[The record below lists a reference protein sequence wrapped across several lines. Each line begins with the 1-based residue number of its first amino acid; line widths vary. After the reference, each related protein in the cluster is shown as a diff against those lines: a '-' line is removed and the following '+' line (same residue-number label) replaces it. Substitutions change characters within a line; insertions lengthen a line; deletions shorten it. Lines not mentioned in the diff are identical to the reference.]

1 MIEKTLQELISK
13 SDNPT
18 CDTLRIYVKHDKIDN
33 GFYPYVVTIIE
44 FWKDGELIA
53 TEWHGF
59 IYRPY
64 LPPRLAT
71 NAIVENNGIE
81 WDKIQAWHDVKD
93 EADLQALHTINSQ
106 ICEAV
111 NGELTSVKTFKQKH
125 CFGHARVCEHCGS
138 RDITRSGKNQTLSC
152 RSCHRLWIVCK

>member
-18 CDTLRIYVKHDKIDN
+18 CDTLRIFVKHDKTVD

-64 LPPRLAT
+64 LPPRLAQ
-71 NAIVENNGIE
+71 NAVVENNEVE
-81 WDKIQAWHDVKD
+81 WGKIRAWHDVKD
-93 EADLQALHTINSQ
+93 EADLKALHTINSQ
-106 ICEAV
+106 SCETAD
-111 NGELTSVKTFKQKH
+111 GVKTFKQKH
-125 CFGHARVCEHCGS
+125 CFGHAPVCKHCGS
-138 RDITRSGKNQTLSC
+138 RDITRSGTLGRLSC
-152 RSCHRLWIVCK
+152 RSCYRMHVG